1 MFSSI
6 LLIFLILLVAYF
18 LGIFRGAP
26 FVPTQADALERMI
39 RSAEIKPG
47 EKLADLGSG
56 DGRIVIAAAKA
67 GAEAHGFEI
76 NPLLVWYSRRQIK
89 KAGLNGKAFIHWKSF
104 WYQDFSSYQIVT
116 LFGITSIMKNLEQ
129 KLKTELSPGSR
140 VVSNIFRFPNW
151 EYTKDGSVYTYRIE
165 KTT

>member
-1 MFSSI
+1 MFSSL
-6 LLIFLILLVAYF
+6 LLIFLILIVTYF

-39 RSAEIKPG
+39 RSARIKPG

-56 DGRIVIAAAKA
+56 DGRIVIAAGKA

-89 KAGLNGKAFIHWKSF
+89 KAGLSGRAFIHWKSF
-104 WYQDFSSYQIVT
+104 WRQDFSEFQIIT
-116 LFGITSIMKNLEQ
+116 IFGITSIMKDLEQ
-129 KLKTELSPGSR
+129 KLKAELAPGSR

-151 EYTKDGSVYTYRIE
+151 SSEKDGSVHVYRIE
-165 KTT
+165 KSI